1 MNAAASSRGTAGSDE
16 ARKAAKRL
24 RYAAEA
30 AAVIDGKKARLL
42 ERAAHSI
49 QKVLGRHQDSVVA
62 REVLR
67 RLAAEAFPLGENAF
81 TYGRL
86 HAFEQNQADQTEAE
100 FHHDWATFPAK
111 LLKETFVRYVVSWPR
126 LGTKA
131 R

>member
-1 MNAAASSRGTAGSDE
+1 MFRHRNDLPEGREAASAGRERRRVQSRNRWLGR

-67 RLAAEAFPLGENAF
+67 RLAAEAFPV
-81 TYGRL
+81 GRKCL
-86 HAFEQNQADQTEAE
+86 HLRTAARLRTKPGRPNRGRI
-100 FHHDWATFPAK
+100 P
-111 LLKETFVRYVVSWPR
+111 PR
-126 LGTKA
+126 LGNISRQA
-131 R
+131 P